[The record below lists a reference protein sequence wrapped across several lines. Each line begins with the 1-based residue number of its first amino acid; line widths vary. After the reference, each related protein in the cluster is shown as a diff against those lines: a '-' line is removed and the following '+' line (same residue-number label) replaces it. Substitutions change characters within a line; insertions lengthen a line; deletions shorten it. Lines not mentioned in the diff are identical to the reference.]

1 MSIDDS
7 NYIEIR
13 NKIIKGVKN
22 GVKNLI
28 KERKRTNGEL
38 VIMVKGKITYMPAKD
53 L

>member
-1 MSIDDS
+1 MDIDDS

-13 NKIIKGVKN
+13 NKIITGVRN

-28 KERKRTNGEL
+28 KERKKTNGEL
-38 VIMVKGKITYMPAKD
+38 VIMVKGKIKHIAAKD

>member
-13 NKIIKGVKN
+13 NKILKGVKN
-22 GVKNLI
+22 GVDNLI
-28 KERKRTNGEL
+28 KDRKKAGGEL
-38 VIMVKGKITYMPAKD
+38 VIMVQGKITHVSAKD

>member
-22 GVKNLI
+22 GVKDLI
-28 KERKRTNGEL
+28 KERKKTNGEL
-38 VIMVKGKITYMPAKD
+38 VIMVKGKITHAAATD

>member
-13 NKIIKGVKN
+13 NKILKGVKN
-22 GVKNLI
+22 GIDNLI
-28 KERKRTNGEL
+28 KERKKTSGEL
-38 VIMVKGKITYMPAKD
+38 VIMIKGKITHVPAKD